1 MQLDPKLRFDNYVVG
16 SGNRLAVAAA
26 RAVADAP
33 GTVYNPLFVYSGSGL
48 GKTHLM
54 GAIGN
59 LVTQNHPTTTVRAVT
74 LDDILNELHEAMA
87 RGETDRLRQRYQ
99 SVGMLLIDDV
109 QFLTGHT
116 ETQSELLRILNA
128 LQAAK
133 NQIVMTSDRPPS
145 EIKDVD
151 DRLVTR
157 MSGGLIVDISVPDY
171 ETRTAILH
179 AKCEERG
186 VHFRSGVMEEL
197 GRLEFRNVRELQ
209 GALNR
214 LIAVQAMSGDDSV
227 RPADVVSMLGSLATT
242 VAAPRRSGPAYPPP
256 VPVDTAPFETSK
268 PNWRTQIRSAIDHW
282 SSEGYSTTSLERAVA
297 AATPPADVDALLR
310 DYQDAVAKLREL
322 SKVCA
327 EADQALASNEVFF
340 DPDRLGDAQQLLE
353 RTKLATMVMPGPSG
367 TFTRADYETGQS
379 NELAVKAADAV
390 IAAPGAKYNPLF
402 LHGPSGVGKTHLMHA
417 IGNGLIDRSGGT
429 ARIAVLAA
437 QNFVDEL
444 IAALQSRTVERWR
457 AGFRAVDALLIDDV
471 QFVAGKERTQ
481 EELFHV
487 FNALHAEGKQIVF
500 TSDRAPRDLQGLEDR
515 LRSRFEGGLLVEMR
529 APDKALRERL
539 FARFLRENGWDEDK
553 ELVKELASEPAANV
567 REIIGTVNRIVAAAE
582 LSGRG
587 PRISVARQAV
597 RPAAPRRPTQD
608 MDVTAADVLPLD
620 AEKLIIE
627 WPEPGA
633 RLIEEIQ

>member
-1 MQLDPKLRFDNYVVG
+1 LQLDPRLRFDNYIVG

-26 RAVADAP
+26 RAVSDAP

-59 LVTQNHPTTTVRAVT
+59 EIAHTHPATIVRAVT
-74 LDDILNELHEAMA
+74 LDDILNELHAAMA
-87 RGETDRLRQRYQ
+87 KGEADRLRQRYAA
-99 SVGMLLIDDV
+99 VGILLIDDV
-109 QFLTGHT
+109 QFLTGHP

-128 LQAAK
+128 LQSAR

-145 EIKDVD
+145 DITDVD
-151 DRLVTR
+151 DRLITR
-157 MSGGLIVDISVPDY
+157 MSGGLIVDIGAPDY

-179 AKCEERG
+179 AKCEERRVQFRPG
-186 VHFRSGVMEEL
+186 VIEEL

-214 LIAVQAMSGDDSV
+214 LIAVQTLGAEPI
-227 RPADVVSMLGSLATT
+227 RAPDVITILGSLATSLT
-242 VAAPRRSGPAYPPP
+242 APRRSGPMHPPP
-256 VPVDTAPFETSK
+256 IPIDIAPFESSMPSWTS
-268 PNWRTQIRSAIDHW
+268 QIRNAIDHW
-282 SSEGYSTTSLERAVA
+282 SGEGYSTRSLERLLDGAV
-297 AATPPADVDALLR
+297 PPADVDALLR
-310 DYQDAVAKLREL
+310 QFQDAVSELREL
-322 SKVCA
+322 SRACA

-340 DPDRLGDAQQLLE
+340 DPDRVGDARALLE
-353 RTKLATMVMPGPSG
+353 RTKIATVVLPGPSG
-367 TFTRADYETGQS
+367 SFKRADYETGQS
-379 NELAVKAADAV
+379 NDMAVKAADAV
-390 IAAPGAKYNPLF
+390 IAAPGERYNPLF
-402 LHGPSGVGKTHLMHA
+402 IHGPSGVGKTHLMHA
-417 IGNGLIDRSGGT
+417 IGNGLLEKSGGS
-429 ARIAVLAA
+429 ARIAVIPA
-437 QNFVDEL
+437 QDFVDEL

-500 TSDRAPRDLQGLEDR
+500 TSDRAPRELQGLEDR

-529 APDKALRERL
+529 APDKTLRERL
-539 FARFLRENGWDEDK
+539 FARFLRENGWEEDAD
-553 ELVKELASEPAANV
+553 LVKELAKEPTANV

-587 PRISVARQAV
+587 HTKSVAMQAV
-597 RPAAPRRPTQD
+597 NPTVPKRPTQS
-608 MDVTAADVLPLD
+608 VPIQPSDVLPLD
-620 AEKLIIE
+620 PEKLIVE
-627 WPEPGA
+627 WPNAGA
-633 RLIEEIQ
+633 RLIEEMQ

>member
-1 MQLDPKLRFDNYVVG
+1 VQLDPKLRFDNYVVG

-59 LVTQNHPTTTVRAVT
+59 HVTQNHPTTIVRAVT
-74 LDDILNELHEAMA
+74 LDDILNQLHEAMA

-116 ETQSELLRILNA
+116 ETQSELLRILNV
-128 LQAAK
+128 LQASG
-133 NQIVMTSDRPPS
+133 NQIVMTSDRPPA

-151 DRLVTR
+151 DRLITR
-157 MSGGLIVDISVPDY
+157 MSGGLIVDISAPDF

-179 AKCEERG
+179 SKCEERG
-186 VHFRSGVMEEL
+186 VQFRSGVIEEL

-214 LIAVQAMSGDDSV
+214 LIAVQAMGGEAI
-227 RPADVVSMLGSLATT
+227 RPTDVIRILGSLAAA
-242 VAAPRRSGPAYPPP
+242 AAPRRSVPAYPPP
-256 VPVDTAPFETSK
+256 IPVEPALFETTK
-268 PNWRTQIRSAIDHW
+268 QNWRTQLRTAIDHW
-282 SSEGYSTTSLERAVA
+282 SSEGYSTTSLQRALA
-297 AATPPADVDALLR
+297 AATPPTDVDALLR
-310 DYQDAVAKLREL
+310 DYQDAVAQLREL
-322 SKVCA
+322 SRACA

-353 RTKLATMVMPGPSG
+353 RTKIATMVLPGPSG
-367 TFTRADYETGQS
+367 SFTRADYETGQS

-390 IAAPGAKYNPLF
+390 IAAPGARYNPLF

-417 IGNGLIDRSGGT
+417 IGNGLVDRSGGA
-429 ARIAVLAA
+429 ARIAVIPA
-437 QNFVDEL
+437 QDFVDEL

-457 AGFRAVDALLIDDV
+457 AGFRTVDALLIDDV

-487 FNALHAEGKQIVF
+487 FNLLHADGKQIVF
-500 TSDRAPRDLQGLEDR
+500 TSDRAPRDLEGLEDR

-539 FARFLRENGWDEDK
+539 FARFLRDNGWEEDK

-587 PRISVARQAV
+587 HTRSVVRQAV
-597 RPAAPRRPTQD
+597 RPAAPRRPTQE
-608 MDVTAADVLPLD
+608 MGMPGADVLPLD
-620 AEKLIIE
+620 AEKLIVE
-627 WPEPGA
+627 WPDASA
-633 RLIEEIQ
+633 RLIEELQ

>member
-1 MQLDPKLRFDNYVVG
+1 VQIDPKLRFDNYIIG

-26 RAVADAP
+26 RAVAGAS
-33 GTVYNPLFVYSGSGL
+33 GTVYNPLFIYSGSGM

-59 LVTQNHPTTTVRAVT
+59 QVAQTHPATTVRAVT
-74 LDDILNELHEAMA
+74 LDDILNELHAAMS

-116 ETQSELLRILNA
+116 ETQSELLRILNV
-128 LQAAK
+128 LQTSG
-133 NQIVMTSDRPPS
+133 NQIVMTSDRPPA

-151 DRLVTR
+151 DRLITR
-157 MSGGLIVDISVPDY
+157 MSGGLIVDISAPDF

-179 AKCEERG
+179 SKCEERG
-186 VHFRSGVMEEL
+186 VQFRSGVIEEL

-214 LIAVQAMSGDDSV
+214 LIAVQAMGGEAI
-227 RPADVVSMLGSLATT
+227 RPTDVIRILGSLAAA
-242 VAAPRRSGPAYPPP
+242 AAPRRSGPAYPPP
-256 VPVDTAPFETSK
+256 IPVEPALFETTK
-268 PNWRTQIRSAIDHW
+268 QNWRTQLRTAIDHW
-282 SSEGYSTTSLERAVA
+282 SSEGYSTTSLQRALA
-297 AATPPADVDALLR
+297 AATPPTDVDALLR
-310 DYQDAVAKLREL
+310 DYQDAVAQLRDL
-322 SKVCA
+322 SRACA

-340 DPDRLGDAQQLLE
+340 DPDRLSDAQQLLE
-353 RTKLATMVMPGPSG
+353 RTKIATMVLPGPSG
-367 TFTRADYETGQS
+367 SFTRADYETGQS

-390 IAAPGAKYNPLF
+390 IAAPGARYNPLF

-417 IGNGLIDRSGGT
+417 IGNGLVDRSGGA
-429 ARIAVLAA
+429 ARIAVIPA
-437 QNFVDEL
+437 QDFVDEL

-457 AGFRAVDALLIDDV
+457 AGFRTVDALLIDDV

-487 FNALHAEGKQIVF
+487 FNVLHADGKQIVF
-500 TSDRAPRDLQGLEDR
+500 TSDRAPRDLEGLEDR

-539 FARFLRENGWDEDK
+539 FARFLRDNGWEEDK

-587 PRISVARQAV
+587 HTRSVVRQAV
-597 RPAAPRRPTQD
+597 RPAAPRRPTQE
-608 MDVTAADVLPLD
+608 MGMPGADVLPLD
-620 AEKLIIE
+620 AEKLIVE
-627 WPEPGA
+627 WPDASA
-633 RLIEEIQ
+633 RLIEELQ